1 MVIDRWDGSWNTTGL
16 LLAKEETAYNL
27 GWVKFYRAL
36 LSWGDEIMA
45 VDGVDDLVHGIFGS
59 L

>member
-1 MVIDRWDGSWNTTGL
+1 MVIDRWDGSWNTTGV

-36 LSWGDEIMA
+36 L
-45 VDGVDDLVHGIFGS
+45 DGVDDLVHGTFGS